1 MHALLH
7 SVPPTLQ
14 QATADLHLHRRLLD
28 THGQVWVSHLWGH
41 CSFLLGPGVHK
52 VLLIPSK
59 SLFPQSYVSSGS
71 SMVEFNGNLNLEGL
85 CHTQVCCPQSPC
97 PCDSPRL
104 ACTSTGDTQTQFCL
118 SLCGVSGSWWAQG
131 LLELSEHLWQ
141 VWGLILNAILPLLP
155 YCRGFSALGHGVFPH
170 SRSSALQPPLQH
182 CAATASVTL
191 CRRQGSRQSPR
202 QISAQRQNGCLKRPY
217 R

>member
-1 MHALLH
+1 MQALLY

-14 QATADLHLHRRLLD
+14 QATADPRLHQRLLD

-41 CSFLLGPGVHK
+41 CSFLLGSGVHK
-52 VLLIPSK
+52 VLLMPSK
-59 SLFPQSYVSSGS
+59 SLFPQSSVSSGS

-155 YCRGFSALGHGVFPH
+155 YCWGLSFALGHGVPFFW
-170 SRSSALQPPLQH
+170 
-182 CAATASVTL
+182 
-191 CRRQGSRQSPR
+191 
-202 QISAQRQNGCLKRPY
+202 
-217 R
+217 